1 MRQEDADGFTV
12 QSRETQ
18 MTAEELFRRPDLD
31 PCELVEGR
39 IVTMTPTGFTHG
51 GVELELGMSLGHY
64 AKATGRGR
72 VLVGEVGLFVRRDPD
87 TVRAADLLFISNG
100 RFFRQGPSPYLDVPP
115 ELVVEI
121 LSPDDRWSDVMEK
134 LGDDFTAGVDRVW
147 VVDPRLRKVFAYT
160 SLNEV
165 ETIGE
170 KDVLVDEEILPGY
183 SCRVAALFNG

>member
-1 MRQEDADGFTV
+1 
-12 QSRETQ
+12 
-18 MTAEELFRRPDLD
+18 
-31 PCELVEGR
+31 
-39 IVTMTPTGFTHG
+39 
-51 GVELELGMSLGHY
+51 
-64 AKATGRGR
+64 

-87 TVRAADLLFISNG
+87 TVRAADLLFISNE
-100 RFFRQGPSPYLDVPP
+100 RFSRQGPSPYLDVPP

-134 LGDDFTAGVDRVW
+134 LGDYFDAGIDRVW

-165 ETIGE
+165 ETLGE